1 MNRRPSLSLA
11 RGPLALAVALAGAAA
26 LAVAAPAVAA
36 PAGASAGTA
45 SATVNGAVRY
55 QEISGFG
62 ASEAFGCA
70 TCSRTPGARPRT

>member
-26 LAVAAPAVAA
+26 LAVAA